1 MAEANF
7 PQNRRENSSWISIL
21 QSKNKMKQLSI
32 VTSTNTD
39 KPATAEG
46 WKGTMFRKLHN
57 LGVNIK
63 KCTGYPQTP
72 NSYLT
77 TD

>member
-7 PQNRRENSSWISIL
+7 PQNQGENSSWISIL

-39 KPATAEG
+39 KPATAE
-46 WKGTMFRKLHN
+46 W
-57 LGVNIK
+57 
-63 KCTGYPQTP
+63 
-72 NSYLT
+72 
-77 TD
+77 